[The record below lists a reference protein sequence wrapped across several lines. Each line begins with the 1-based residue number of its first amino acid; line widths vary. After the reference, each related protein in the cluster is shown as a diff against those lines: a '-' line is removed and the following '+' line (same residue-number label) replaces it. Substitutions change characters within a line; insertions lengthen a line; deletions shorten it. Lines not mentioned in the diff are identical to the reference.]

1 MYYHFY
7 GVTCLLR
14 KQKPQSIYFPTYLKQ
29 KWGTMPYIRTRR
41 KGKYLYKELVET
53 VYENGKPIQRFLK
66 HIGKAEA
73 YPIASVLEKEAVEI
87 LEKIKKEQSAE
98 LQKMPKSIKEKFLQD
113 FIIKFT
119 SDTNRIEGS
128 TLTLQDTSLILKDKL
143 VPKGASTK
151 EVKEAENHE
160 KAFDFMYTY
169 PNDLSLDFILRMHLL
184 LLQNIDDE
192 IAGKVR
198 EFNVVISGSVF
209 KPVPHELVDF
219 EMKEFLSWYDKAKK
233 KLHVFEIA
241 GLVHLY
247 FVTIHPF
254 GDGNGR
260 MARLLMN
267 FILKQH
273 GYQMLNILYKK
284 REEYYETLQE
294 CQIKKIQ
301 KPFLKYLFKE
311 YKKQYS

>member
-1 MYYHFY
+1 
-7 GVTCLLR
+7 
-14 KQKPQSIYFPTYLKQ
+14 
-29 KWGTMPYIRTRR
+29 MPYIRTRR

-53 VYENGKPIQRFLK
+53 VYENGKPVQKFVK
-66 HIGKAEA
+66 HLGKAEA
-73 YPIASVLEKEAVEI
+73 YPIASVLEKEALEN
-87 LEKIKKEQSAE
+87 LEKIKEEKRVE

-119 SDTNRIEGS
+119 NDTNRIEGS

-143 VPKGASTK
+143 VPKGASIK
-151 EVKEAENHE
+151 EVKEVENHE
-160 KAFDFMYTY
+160 KAFDFMYAY
-169 PNDLSLDFILRMHLL
+169 EGDISVEFILKMHAI

-192 IAGKVR
+192 IAGKLR
-198 EFNVVISGSVF
+198 DFNVVISGSVF

-219 EMKEFLSWYDKAKK
+219 EIKEFLSWYDKAKK
-233 KLHVFEIA
+233 KLHAFEIA

-247 FVTIHPF
+247 LVTIHPF

-260 MARLLMN
+260 MSRLLMN
-267 FILKQH
+267 FILKRH
-273 GYQMLNILYKK
+273 GYPMLNILYKE

-294 CQIKKIQ
+294 CQLKKIQ

-311 YKKQYS
+311 YKKQCT